1 MDQQNQRYQSQRA
14 LPESSTILQV
24 SKSNISPGLKEKLG
38 IYEYEKQIIN
48 FINTNRPRKTVSSL
62 HLPPP
67 EMHNAHLLQQPKMEQ
82 QDSNDH
88 VIYLNFLS
96 PTTDTSGT
104 DWQEE
109 VYQKIQVMKETYLPE
124 LSEMFQKIDNKLQ
137 EYESVP
143 PQSNPDKLEKLK
155 VFRTML
161 EHLITVLQV
170 SKSNISPGLK
180 EKLGLYEKQIIN
192 FINTN
197 RPRKT
202 VSSLHL
208 PPPDMHNAH
217 LLQQPKVEQ
226 QDQSASNLIPT
237 QGQQSQPHPSQQQ
250 YLSNIQSQLIH
261 IQQRQLSMQQQ
272 LIPLLQDMQQ
282 RHKASG
288 QVSAAII
295 QPRNTMELQNQLYQ
309 SHTAI
314 PETSSTSL
322 DSPALT
328 GHTDK
333 RPIKRFMDNNDGSP
347 PNGGEPAMDAG
358 DWRNRL
364 QADSRQRVVNKI
376 MDTLKRHLPFSG
388 QEGLH
393 ELKKIAVRF
402 EEKIY
407 TAATSQS
414 DYLRKISLK
423 MLTMET
429 RSQKTMADS
438 LQSNSAASLDSPALT
453 GHREKRPIKR
463 FMKYND
469 GSPPQGGE
477 PAMDV
482 GDWRS
487 QLQADSRQRIVN
499 KLMDTLKRRLPF
511 SGQEGLHELKKIAVR
526 FEEKIYTAA
535 TSQSDY
541 LQKISLKMLTMETK
555 SQTKMANSLQ
565 SNSAGSSGMQPQ
577 VTNQGQLLSENI
589 QSNIP
594 PAGVQNSAGLSSA
607 LPPTSG
613 LSLSSVLAPTPAL
626 NTSALLSAL
635 PPAPRR
641 NMPASLSSA
650 LPSPQDVNISSSS
663 FELFPI
669 CGLVPSKKDA
679 VQSDW
684 KAHSK
689 ICRASEYRCDCG
701 TLFSRNDSFITHRA
715 FCDALAA
722 EESARFGSTSTAT
735 NINIPSFMSDS
746 SSALPPA
753 FSQDLLTNYHRQMQ
767 GQQQQQSGYSQQR
780 ISQQRIQQE
789 LIRNIQQQ
797 QEQQQMLL
805 QKTPLSSSQQSHVQ
819 SASSAVE
826 SFLCRLQQNQQLAIS
841 QLTQPML
848 QQTAMP
854 QQQILPPQ
862 HQQQQLTASL
872 DSTAQI
878 QDKNGADW
886 QEEVY
891 QKIKVMKDMYYPE
904 LSEMYQKIATK
915 LHRHDSLPQQP
926 KSDQLE
932 KLKMFKTMLER
943 LITVLQIS
951 KNNITPGLKE
961 KLGLYEKQIINFI
974 NTNRARKP
982 VSSLP
987 PGQLP
992 PPHMQSMQQSQSQI
1006 TQVQSHENQ
1015 MNPQLQSLNLQGSV
1029 PTMQQNNMT
1038 GLQQNSMSSLSG
1050 VSTAQQNMMNPLQPS
1065 SNMDPGQRT
1074 ALNSLQQVPVGS
1086 IQQTPVSA
1094 PQQANMNALSS
1105 QNGINMLQTN
1115 INPLQSNSGMLH
1127 SQHLKQQEQQLY
1139 QNQLK
1144 QQYQQRQM
1152 QQQQL
1157 MQKQQI
1163 FQQQQ
1168 QQELQQLLP
1177 GQLEPQLHQISVV
1190 NDMNMNHLSSSKSG
1204 SNMLQESTDSLKS
1217 NSGMLDNQRQKQETS
1232 SVNLKQLYQ
1241 QLQMQQQWMQKLQML
1256 QEKQQQQI
1264 QQLQQQAKQRLH
1276 LIYFIYLIFLV
1287 ILYIAAV
1294 FGKGY
1299 WI

>member
-1 MDQQNQRYQSQRA
+1 MDQQKQWYQSQRA
-14 LPESSTILQV
+14 LPESSTNSTAHTNGGDWQEEVYQKIIVMKEKYLPELSEMYQKIANKLQQHESLPQSPNSDSLAKLKMFKSMLDRLITVLQV

-38 IYEYEKQIIN
+38 IYEKQIIN

-67 EMHNAHLLQQPKMEQ
+67 EMHNAHLLQQPKVEQ

-88 VIYLNFLS
+88 VISLNFLS
-96 PTTDTSGT
+96 PTSDTSGT

-137 EYESVP
+137 EYESLP

-155 VFRTML
+155 VFKAML
-161 EHLITVLQV
+161 ERLITVLQV

-208 PPPDMHNAH
+208 PPPEMHNAH

-237 QGQQSQPHPSQQQ
+237 QRQQSQPHPSQQQ
-250 YLSNIQSQLIH
+250 YLSKIQSQLTH

-282 RHKASG
+282 RLEASG
-288 QVSAAII
+288 QVSAAIL
-295 QPRNTMELQNQLYQ
+295 QPPNTMELQNQLYQ
-309 SHTAI
+309 SHTAL

-328 GHTDK
+328 GHTEK
-333 RPIKRFMDNNDGSP
+333 RPIKRFMKYNDGSLP
-347 PNGGEPAMDAG
+347 QGGEPAMDAG
-358 DWRNRL
+358 DWRSQL
-364 QADSRQRVVNKI
+364 QADSRQRIVNKL

-429 RSQKTMADS
+429 KSQKT
-438 LQSNSAASLDSPALT
+438 
-453 GHREKRPIKR
+453 
-463 FMKYND
+463 
-469 GSPPQGGE
+469 
-477 PAMDV
+477 
-482 GDWRS
+482 
-487 QLQADSRQRIVN
+487 
-499 KLMDTLKRRLPF
+499 
-511 SGQEGLHELKKIAVR
+511 
-526 FEEKIYTAA
+526 
-535 TSQSDY
+535 
-541 LQKISLKMLTMETK
+541 
-555 SQTKMANSLQ
+555 MANSLQ

-577 VTNQGQLLSENI
+577 VTNQGRLLSENI

-613 LSLSSVLAPTPAL
+613 PGLSSVLAPTPAL

-635 PPAPRR
+635 PPAPGR

-650 LPSPQDVNISSSS
+650 LPSPQDVNMSSSS

-669 CGLVPSKKDA
+669 CGLIPSKKYA

-684 KAHSK
+684 KAHSQ
-689 ICRASEYRCDCG
+689 ICGTSEYRCDCG
-701 TLFSRNDSFITHRA
+701 ALFSRNDSLITHRA
-715 FCDALAA
+715 FCDALVA
-722 EESARFGSTSTAT
+722 EESARFGSTSTVT

-753 FSQDLLTNYHRQMQ
+753 FSLDLLANYHRQMQ
-767 GQQQQQSGYSQQR
+767 GRQQVVPQQQQQQSEYSQQR
-780 ISQQRIQQE
+780 ISQQQIQQE
-789 LIRNIQQQ
+789 LIRNFQQQ

-805 QKTPLSSSQQSHVQ
+805 QRTPLPSSQQSHVQ

-826 SFLCRLQQNQQLAIS
+826 SSLCRLQQNQQLAIS

-862 HQQQQLTASL
+862 HQQQQLIASL

-891 QKIKVMKDMYYPE
+891 QKIKVMKETYLTTLRE
-904 LSEMYQKIATK
+904 IYQKNATK
-915 LHRHDSLPQQP
+915 LQQLESLPQQP
-926 KSDQLE
+926 KSYQLE
-932 KLKMFKTMLER
+932 KLKMLKTMLEH
-943 LITVLQIS
+943 LITVLQVSKSNIS
-951 KNNITPGLKE
+951 PVLKW
-961 KLGLYEKQIINFI
+961 KLGLYEKQIIAFI
-974 NTNRARKP
+974 NTNRPKKLD
-982 VSSLP
+982 SSLQQ
-987 PGQLP
+987 GHLP
-992 PPHMQSMQQSQSQI
+992 SPHMHSIEHSQSQT
-1006 TQVQSHENQ
+1006 TQVQSHENH
-1015 MNPQLQSLNLQGSV
+1015 MSPQLHSMNLQGSV
-1029 PTMQQNNMT
+1029 ATMQQNNVT
-1038 GLQQNSMSSLSG
+1038 GLQQNYVSSLSG
-1050 VSTAQQNMMNPLQPS
+1050 VSTAQQNPMNPLQSS
-1065 SNMDPGQRT
+1065 SNTDPGQGNP
-1074 ALNSLQQVPVGS
+1074 LYSSQQVPVSS
-1086 IQQTPVSA
+1086 IQEICVSG
-1094 PQQANMNALSS
+1094 PQQANKNALSS
-1105 QNGINMLQTN
+1105 QSGINMLQAN
-1115 INPLQSNSGMLH
+1115 INPLQSNSDFLH
-1127 SQHLKQQEQQLY
+1127 NRYLQQGQ
-1139 QNQLK
+1139 QLK
-1144 QQYQQRQM
+1144 QIILEKLNEQRQP
-1152 QQQQL
+1152 QEQL

-1190 NDMNMNHLSSSKSG
+1190 NDMNMNPLSSSQSG
-1204 SNMLQESTDSLKS
+1204 SDVLQGSIDSLKS
-1217 NSGMLDNQRQKQETS
+1217 NSGMVDNQRQKQETF

-1241 QLQMQQQWMQKLQML
+1241 QLQMQQQWMQKPQML
-1256 QEKQQQQI
+1256 EEKQQQQI
-1264 QQLQQQAKQRLH
+1264 QKLQQQAKQRLH
-1276 LIYFIYLIFLV
+1276 LLYFLYLIFLI
-1287 ILYIAAV
+1287 ILFGAAL
-1294 FGKGY
+1294 FGEGY